1 MTLKD
6 DKKENKNL
14 EQKITKDKNNGK
26 NKKGNHQ
33 AYTVYSNKEGP
44 QEKEP
49 ENKEPAVEQGSNEA
63 ENKGQENIVSQ
74 SIEPVNQVE
83 DKLSAKEPQIIV
95 RNLNFFYGKH
105 QALFDNNIEIYPN
118 TVLAII
124 GPSGCGKSTHIRIY
138 NRIFEMYREQRAEG
152 EIIIDGENILSPSYN
167 LIQLRKKVGMI
178 FQKPTPFPM
187 SIFENVAYGLKL
199 HYRLS
204 KNELHERVRTAL
216 KRAALLDEVENKL
229 DAPALSLS
237 GGQQQRLCIARAIAV
252 EPEILLMDEPTS
264 AIDPIATAKIE
275 ELIEILKKDYTI
287 VIVTHNMQQAARI
300 ADFTAFFYRGYIV
313 EVGKTKQLFQNPKMK
328 QTEDYITGRFG

>member
-1 MTLKD
+1 MSLKD
-6 DKKENKNL
+6 DKKENKSL
-14 EQKITKDKNNGK
+14 EKKITRHKNNGK
-26 NKKGNHQ
+26 KQKGTQ
-33 AYTVYSNKEGP
+33 KAYEVYSVKDDSQKKKP
-44 QEKEP
+44 
-49 ENKEPAVEQGSNEA
+49 EA
-63 ENKGQENIVSQ
+63 ERQNVSREDNKSKSQ
-74 SIEPVNQVE
+74 VPKQDVFLDS
-83 DKLSAKEPQIIV
+83 KLSNKEPQIV
-95 RNLNFFYGKH
+95 VKNLNFFYGKH

-138 NRIFEMYREQRAEG
+138 NRIFQMYREQRAEG
-152 EIIIDGENILSPSYN
+152 EIIIDGENILTPSYN

-199 HYRLS
+199 HYKLT
-204 KNELHERVRTAL
+204 KTELHEKVRTSL
-216 KRAALLDEVENKL
+216 QRAALLSEVESKL